1 MTKRW
6 IQKAIKRKD
15 ALRDWFMRE
24 YGSDAFTERGTIK
37 EEYMRRALRRHDVS
51 EKTKR
56 RIRLALT
63 LRKLRKRR

>member
-1 MTKRW
+1 MTKQW
-6 IQKAIKRKD
+6 IQKAIKRKG

-24 YGSDAFTERGTIK
+24 YGSDAFTKRGTIK
-37 EEYMRRALRRHDVS
+37 EEYMRRAIHRHDVS

-63 LRKLRKRR
+63 LKKLMRR